1 MSAQA
6 QSHGVSVRAKLEYCL
21 DGFRISYRRYSYFH
35 FPNIF
40 WLSMVFRS
48 VVNERPQAIWRPV
61 ECSLGFASR
70 DLHILPLIIGKLVG
84 TVSWYFDCHAR
95 PSEKTMAQY
104 LPKLRHQRKT
114 ADDGGRAA

>member
-1 MSAQA
+1 
-6 QSHGVSVRAKLEYCL
+6 
-21 DGFRISYRRYSYFH
+21 
-35 FPNIF
+35 
-40 WLSMVFRS
+40 MVFRS

-95 PSEKTMAQY
+95 LSEKT
-104 LPKLRHQRKT
+104 RKT